1 MKKILILGALAA
13 VAAFA
18 QPGAPKTA
26 QDDSSFFSKAQLD
39 AIEQKTK
46 GGFSTRLM
54 NASTYS
60 TAFIRLEAPDS
71 PHAHGVWSEIFVIK
85 EGSATLHTSGKI
97 VGDVKPGSAVHQQ
110 IFTDAD
116 GNPRPAQQQGRQ
128 GGQGKQGQPRQP
140 QGPPGVTNPAPDIQG
155 SSIEGGHTQQV
166 HAGDVVL
173 IPAGVAHWFESVET
187 PVVYLDIKFPKAE

>member
-1 MKKILILGALAA
+1 MTKILITGALTAM
-13 VAAFA
+13 AAFA
-18 QPGAPKTA
+18 QGNQPKTP
-26 QDDSSFFSKAQLD
+26 QDDSSFFSKSQLD

-54 NASTYS
+54 NATTYS
-60 TAFIRLEAPDS
+60 TAFIRLESPDS

-85 EGSATLHTSGKI
+85 EGSATLHTSGTI

-116 GNPRPAQQQGRQ
+116 GNSRPPQQTQQGR
-128 GGQGKQGQPRQP
+128 GQGRGQAQA
-140 QGPPGVTNPAPDIQG
+140 PPGVTHPLPDIQG

-173 IPAGVAHWFESVET
+173 VPAGVAHWFEKVET

>member
-1 MKKILILGALAA
+1 MKKILTMGAFGAMLGFSQPAA
-13 VAAFA
+13 RTTP
-18 QPGAPKTA
+18 QG
-26 QDDSSFFSKAQLD
+26 DSSFFSKAQLD

-60 TAFIRLEAPDS
+60 TAFIRLDAPDS
-71 PHAHGVWSEIFVIK
+71 PHAHGVWSEIFLIK

-116 GNPRPAQQQGRQ
+116 GNPRPPQAQQPGRQ
-128 GGQGKQGQPRQP
+128 GQQRQV
-140 QGPPGVTNPAPDIQG
+140 QAPPGVTNPAPDISG

-187 PVVYLDIKFPKAE
+187 PVVYLDIKFPKAD